1 LFQSYRDFEAIVL
14 GALSRQKENRKLRL
28 DITTTDAKYLI
39 IFKEIIKKVI
49 EDSQKTNRIE
59 LKLNKV
65 AILNNSLAKAEV

>member
-14 GALSRQKENRKLRL
+14 GALSRLKENRKLRL

>member
-1 LFQSYRDFEAIVL
+1 M
-14 GALSRQKENRKLRL
+14 GALSRLKENRKLRL